1 MDIQNKN
8 YIDLIAKGGI
18 SIILLYIIIH
28 FGNLYYE
35 KIEEVNKELLSIR
48 VELAK
53 IQSSI
58 IDKEDINRIIQE
70 KINLHEAKYH
80 LHQQK

>member
-1 MDIQNKN
+1 MEINHKN

-35 KIEEVNKELLSIR
+35 KIEQVNKELLSIR

-58 IDKEDINRIIQE
+58 IDKEYINRIIQE

>member
-1 MDIQNKN
+1 MEINHKN

-28 FGNLYYE
+28 FGNLYYQ

>member
-1 MDIQNKN
+1 MEINHKN

>member
-8 YIDLIAKGGI
+8 YIDLIAKGGV

-48 VELAK
+48 VELTK
-53 IQSSI
+53 IQSTI
-58 IDKEDINRIIQE
+58 INKEDIISIIE
-70 KINLHEAKYH
+70 
-80 LHQQK
+80 